1 MESIKKFLDKLI
13 LKEEESWKKFLQKYG
28 KLFTGISRYYSLPYQ
43 DFIQTLLEKLLER
56 DCSILKKFYGN
67 TELEFKI
74 FIKGVAT
81 NLAKNLIRKEKY
93 INSLEDT
100 ELLENKTPE
109 SYIEFDFLQM
119 DIKNAL
125 EKIKKNYREV
135 LYLRY
140 YQHLKIKEISKKLN
154 IPEKTVS
161 TYINRGLKELR
172 YYLQNTKANKIKKI
186 ERNF

>member
-1 MESIKKFLDKLI
+1 
-13 LKEEESWKKFLQKYG
+13 
-28 KLFTGISRYYSLPYQ
+28 
-43 DFIQTLLEKLLER
+43 
-56 DCSILKKFYGN
+56 
-67 TELEFKI
+67 
-74 FIKGVAT
+74 
-81 NLAKNLIRKEKY
+81 
-93 INSLEDT
+93 
-100 ELLENKTPE
+100 
-109 SYIEFDFLQM
+109 
-119 DIKNAL
+119 
-125 EKIKKNYREV
+125 YREV